1 MQTYDG
7 WYNNIKLIQ
16 RLYMRHLLL
25 VIISSVLFSAGCTTI
40 ISEQSRK
47 LIDTND
53 SFKIIKQSPDVYI
66 GKHVMLGGRIANVK
80 NSADGAQL
88 EIVQFDLSPSGYP
101 EDTFISYGRFLAQNG
116 SFMDPLVFR
125 KGMLITLVGEI
136 KGKKT
141 LRLEDIDY
149 TYPVLTMREWYLWR
163 EPDLRYVY
171 PSMQPTYDPY
181 SYGFGVEPF
190 LQRPYSP
197 VLVPR

>member
-1 MQTYDG
+1 
-7 WYNNIKLIQ
+7 
-16 RLYMRHLLL
+16 MRYLLL
-25 VIISSVLFSAGCTTI
+25 AIISSVLFSAGCTTI

-47 LIDTND
+47 LIDTKD
-53 SFKIIKQSPDVYI
+53 PFKVIKQSPDAYL

-88 EIVQFDLSPSGYP
+88 EIVQFDLTSAGYP
-101 EDTFISYGRFLAQNG
+101 QDNFISYGRFLATNS
-116 SFMDPLVFR
+116 SFMDPLVYR
-125 KGMLITLVGEI
+125 KGLLITLVGEI

-141 LRLEDIDY
+141 LRLEDMDY
-149 TYPVLTMREWYLWR
+149 TYPVLVMREWHLWR
-163 EPDLRYVY
+163 ESDLERSYVY

-190 LQRPYSP
+190 LQRPSGP